1 MTGVCADLSFGWGDQ
16 TIAFSVERCDRETLR
31 ISVTPAG
38 EVLVSAPAAATDDD
52 VLKRVRRR
60 GGWIL
65 RQVRHFERWRPRTPP
80 RQYLTGETHLY
91 LGRQFRLR
99 IEQSETPDVRLI
111 GDRLVLSTP
120 RPDNLVHRRALLQH
134 WYGLEAHRLFPT
146 RLVSMTEPFLR
157 HGVVPPRL
165 IIRAM
170 SKRWGSFTAQDSLVL
185 NVDLVR
191 ASVSCIDYVIA
202 HELAHSLEPDHGD
215 AWRELMNVV
224 MPDWRER
231 KAELEARL
239 L

>member
-16 TIAFSVERCDRETLR
+16 TIAFSVERCNRETLR

-38 EVLVSAPAAATDDD
+38 EVLVSAPAGATDDE
-52 VLKRVRRR
+52 VLERVRRR
-60 GGWIL
+60 GGWIS
-65 RQVRHFERWRPRTPP
+65 RQVRDFERWRPRTPR

-91 LGRQFRLR
+91 LGRHFRLQ
-99 IEQSETPDVRLI
+99 IKQSETPDVRLI

-120 RPDNLVHRRALLQH
+120 QPDSLVYRRALLQH

-146 RLVSMTEPFLR
+146 RLDKVTAPFLR
-157 HGVVPPRL
+157 YGVVRPRL

-170 SKRWGSFTAQDSLVL
+170 SKRWGSFTAQGSLVV

-202 HELAHSLEPDHGD
+202 HELAHALEPNHGE

>member
-1 MTGVCADLSFGWGDQ
+1 MTGMCADFSFAWGEQ
-16 TIAFSVERCDRETLR
+16 KIAISVERCDRKTLR

-38 EVLVSAPAAATDDD
+38 EVLVSAPAAATDDE
-52 VLKRVRRR
+52 VLERVHRR
-60 GGWIL
+60 GGWIS

-99 IEQSETPDVRLI
+99 IEQSEAPDVRLI

-120 RPDNLVHRRALLQH
+120 RPDNLVHRRTLLQH

-146 RLVSMTEPFLR
+146 RLVSVTEPFRR
-157 HGVVPPRL
+157 HGVVRPRL
-165 IIRAM
+165 IIRPM
-170 SKRWGSFTAQDSLVL
+170 SKRWGSFTAKGSLVL
-185 NVDLVR
+185 NLDLVR
-191 ASVSCIDYVIA
+191 APVTCIDYVIA
-202 HELAHSLEPDHGD
+202 HELAHALTPDHG
-215 AWRELMNVV
+215 AGWRELMNVV

-231 KAELEARL
+231 KVELEARL